1 VITPDRLPVELW
13 CLSTM
18 MLSRVFDLV
27 FCKTLFIINIVYCD
41 IGYSVSIFLY
51 GMCVNLIHDHTYYE
65 HLVLA

>member
-1 VITPDRLPVELW
+1 
-13 CLSTM
+13 M

-51 GMCVNLIHDHTYYE
+51 GMCVNLIHEHTYYE